1 MVAMVEVCAIF
12 FPHPCSRHKL
22 MDGRYNTFYVLYPVG
37 ISSECALAFK
47 ALSPAEEFHPLY
59 WWFIVAVLAIY
70 VPGMSTQI
78 PGVFPMIS

>member
-1 MVAMVEVCAIF
+1 
-12 FPHPCSRHKL
+12 

-47 ALSPAEEFHPLY
+47 ALSPAEEFHSLY

-70 VPGMSTQI
+70 VPGM
-78 PGVFPMIS
+78 